1 MRSQLSLLDGLPPG
15 NWRQHS
21 QRYGRENP
29 DGERVLSDPFA
40 MRALFLYVTRS
51 AGFGMIPLFDMFNHG
66 FNSTE
71 NAFDGARRR
80 VSLIAA
86 SRRSDQVAKRPSSEV
101 TK

>member
-1 MRSQLSLLDGLPPG
+1 MLLL
-15 NWRQHS
+15 Q
-21 QRYGRENP
+21 E
-29 DGERVLSDPFA
+29 
-40 MRALFLYVTRS
+40 RALFLYVTRS

-86 SRRSDQVAKRPSSEV
+86 SRRSD
-101 TK
+101 